1 MPTSFF
7 KQRRRAM
14 MAAIA
19 YIIFLMLGV
28 SWSIAAFIDERDKVM
43 VHNISL
49 FLLRGVQDQA
59 FEMAAQFQYKLLG
72 MQSVAQD
79 IIENSG
85 EKLDAASLQRC
96 GDRILADN
104 IFITNESGHIWSQS
118 AVPADLLEKDFYQ
131 NVLAGRPAVSP
142 LLSGVEGEDLV
153 VLAIP
158 VIRGS
163 RFLGSLGAIFRSASF
178 TNYFQLTSFLS
189 SDGVIL
195 LNADGRVIGGSPSGP
210 KVTQH
215 FLDLYQSHMPSST
228 LKPGTDT
235 WVSPVTDRQGRT
247 AYLCVGNMP
256 LNDWRVVT
264 LITDK
269 DLSLDLY
276 DRSRVLGNLF
286 LRLGVCF
293 VLTLVFVII
302 FMRAMFARR
311 MDSLA
316 REASTDPL
324 TGLLNRASF
333 ERSVDSCLQKNRQG
347 LLLVFDL
354 DNFKQIND
362 QYGHPVGDAV
372 IRKVG
377 KIMRANL
384 PHNPLLGRL
393 GGDEFLA
400 FLPTFTSTEAA
411 KPALEIFMNAIRTDE
426 LLHEY
431 HVTVSMG
438 LSVAPQDGK
447 KFHRLYSC
455 ADVALYASKRCGR
468 NRISS
473 YEQVQATPL
482 PSLTGQ

>member
-14 MAAIA
+14 LAAMA
-19 YIIFLMLGV
+19 YILFLTLGIG
-28 SWSIAAFIDERDKVM
+28 WSIAAFIDERDKVM

-49 FLLRGVQDQA
+49 FLMRGVQDQA

-72 MQSVAQD
+72 MQAVAQD
-79 IIENSG
+79 VIQSSG
-85 EKLDAASLQRC
+85 EELDAESLQRC
-96 GDRILADN
+96 TGRILADN
-104 IFITNESGHIWSQS
+104 IFITNDKGHVWSQS
-118 AVPADLLEKDFYQ
+118 AIPADLLEKDFYQ
-131 NVLAGRPAVSP
+131 HVLAGRPAVSP
-142 LLSGVEGEDLV
+142 LLTGTEGEDLV

-158 VIRGS
+158 VVRGN
-163 RFLGSLGAIFRSASF
+163 RFLGSLGAIYRSENF
-178 TNYFQLTSFLS
+178 TNYFQLSSFLS
-189 SDGVIL
+189 SDGIIL
-195 LNADGRVIGGSPSGP
+195 LNADGRVIGGSPNGP
-210 KVTQH
+210 QVTH
-215 FLDLYQSHMPSST
+215 YFLDLYQRHMPSGKT
-228 LKPGTDT
+228 PGTGN
-235 WVSPVTDRQGRT
+235 WAFPVTDRQGRT
-247 AYLCVGNMP
+247 VYLCIGNLP
-256 LNDWRVVT
+256 LHDWRVVT

-269 DLSLDLY
+269 DLSLNLH
-276 DRSRVLGNLF
+276 DRSLVLRNLF

-293 VLTLVFVII
+293 VLTMIFVII

-333 ERSVDSCLQKNRQG
+333 ERRVDGCLQKAGQG

-372 IRKVG
+372 ILQVG
-377 KIMRANL
+377 KIMRTSL
-384 PHNPLLGRL
+384 PEKTFLGRL

-400 FLPTFTSTEAA
+400 FLPAITSTEAA
-411 KPALEIFMNAIRTDE
+411 KPPLDRFMNAIRTDE
-426 LLHEY
+426 QLHRY
-431 HVTVSMG
+431 HVTASMG
-438 LSVAPQDGK
+438 ISIAPQNGK

-482 PSLTGQ
+482 PTLSEH

>member
-19 YIIFLMLGV
+19 YLLFLTLGIG
-28 SWSIAAFIDERDKVM
+28 WSIAAFINERDKVM

-59 FEMAAQFQYKLLG
+59 FEMAAQIQYKLLG

-79 IIENSG
+79 IIQNSG
-85 EKLDAASLQRC
+85 EELDAGSLQRC
-96 GDRILADN
+96 AGRIPADN
-104 IFITNESGHIWSQS
+104 LFITNESGHIWSQS
-118 AVPADLLEKDFYQ
+118 ALPAGLLEKDFYQ
-131 NVLAGRPAVSP
+131 IVLAGRPAVSP
-142 LLSGVEGEDLV
+142 LLSGAEGEALV

-163 RFLGSLGAIFRSASF
+163 RFLGSLGAVFRSAGF
-178 TNYFQLTSFLS
+178 TDYFQMTSFLS

-210 KVTQH
+210 EVTQY
-215 FLDLYQSHMPSST
+215 FLDLYRRHLPTNALNS
-228 LKPGTDT
+228 GTDA

-247 AYLCVGNMP
+247 AYLCVGSLP

-269 DLSLDLY
+269 DLSLNLY
-276 DRSRVLGNLF
+276 DRSQVLNNLF
-286 LRLGVCF
+286 LRLGACF
-293 VLTLVFVII
+293 ALTLLFVVI
-302 FMRAMFARR
+302 FMRAIFARR
-311 MDSLA
+311 MDNLA
-316 REASTDPL
+316 REASTDSL
-324 TGLLNRASF
+324 TGLLNRSSF
-333 ERSVDSCLQKNRQG
+333 ERSVDSCLQKKRQG

-362 QYGHPVGDAV
+362 QHGHPAGDAV
-372 IRKVG
+372 IRQVG
-377 KIMRANL
+377 TIMRDCL

-400 FLPTFTSTEAA
+400 FLPAFTSTEAA
-411 KPALEIFMNAIRTDE
+411 KPVLDRFMNAIRADE
-426 LLHEY
+426 LLQAH

-438 LSVAPQDGK
+438 LSIAPQDGK

-473 YEQVQATPL
+473 YGQVQATPL
-482 PSLTGQ
+482 PSLSEQ